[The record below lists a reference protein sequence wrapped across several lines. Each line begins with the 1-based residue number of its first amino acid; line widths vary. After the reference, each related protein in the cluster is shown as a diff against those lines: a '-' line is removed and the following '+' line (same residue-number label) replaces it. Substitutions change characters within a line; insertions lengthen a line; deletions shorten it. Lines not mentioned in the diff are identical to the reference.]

1 MPTRGAVDLEQ
12 FTINGSQFLA
22 FANSR
27 KDTDRY
33 NTESFIYKMNN
44 FTGKFS
50 FYQTINTI
58 GVEDME
64 HFTIADKYYLAVDNF
79 QSHLRGDRT
88 QLFISRTDKSLLF
101 FKTLQRE
108 EQAN

>member
-1 MPTRGAVDLEQ
+1 MSSSQSMEASFLPSPTLR
-12 FTINGSQFLA
+12 
-22 FANSR
+22 NSR
-27 KDTDRY
+27 KDADRY

-64 HFTIADKYYLAVDNF
+64 HFTIADKYYLAFDNF
-79 QSHLRGDRT
+79 QSHLRGD
-88 QLFISRTDKSLLF
+88 
-101 FKTLQRE
+101 
-108 EQAN
+108 

>member
-1 MPTRGAVDLEQ
+1 MDLEQ

-22 FANSR
+22 FVNSR

-33 NTESFIYKMNN
+33 NTESFMYKMNN

-79 QSHLRGDRT
+79 QSHLRGYRT

-101 FKTLQRE
+101 FKTLQLD
-108 EQAN
+108 

>member
-1 MPTRGAVDLEQ
+1 
-12 FTINGSQFLA
+12 
-22 FANSR
+22 
-27 KDTDRY
+27 
-33 NTESFIYKMNN
+33 MNN

-79 QSHLRGDRT
+79 QSHLRGDWT